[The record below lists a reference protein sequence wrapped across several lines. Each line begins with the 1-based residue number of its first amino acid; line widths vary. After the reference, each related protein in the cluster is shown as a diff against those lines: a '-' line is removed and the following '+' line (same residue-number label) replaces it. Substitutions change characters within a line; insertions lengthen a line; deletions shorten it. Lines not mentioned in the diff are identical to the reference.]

1 MNSPT
6 RITTRGLNN
15 EKINE
20 LNHKLEQMNWT
31 EKLENGNVNEQYDTF
46 QDIVSTI
53 DEAAPYHTITI
64 SSNKITRDPWLS
76 VGLHKCLKKQQL
88 LYRKTL
94 KGTSTNHDQIKYKTY
109 RNKLKRILRRAKE
122 DFYRSKCTEYRQNT
136 SRLWKMINQL
146 TNKTNDKTNII
157 EYLRIDNQDY
167 YEHKIIEEEFV
178 KHFSNVGKQYAEQIP
193 TAKKDIEHYLA
204 KYQVVQ
210 TQYL

>member
-1 MNSPT
+1 MKSPT

-31 EKLENGNVNEQYDTF
+31 EKLKNRNVNEQYDTF
-46 QDIVSTI
+46 QDILVSTI

-109 RNKLKRILRRAKE
+109 RNKLKQILRRANV
-122 DFYRSKCTEYRQNT
+122 DSYKC
-136 SRLWKMINQL
+136 LW
-146 TNKTNDKTNII
+146 
-157 EYLRIDNQDY
+157 
-167 YEHKIIEEEFV
+167 EFIGCYT
-178 KHFSNVGKQYAEQIP
+178 HFSGLQSSLGITNVNRSHNKPLEL
-193 TAKKDIEHYLA
+193 IE
-204 KYQVVQ
+204 
-210 TQYL
+210 TI